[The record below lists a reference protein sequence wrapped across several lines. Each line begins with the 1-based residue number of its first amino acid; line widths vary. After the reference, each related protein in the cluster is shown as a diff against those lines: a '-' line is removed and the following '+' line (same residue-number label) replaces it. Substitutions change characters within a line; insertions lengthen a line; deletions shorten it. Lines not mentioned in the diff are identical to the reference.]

1 MVIVSRLFP
10 PRHVPKIVPMGYVPE
25 GWEQDMSYSSSQEVV
40 ESGVQLH
47 GSNVGPSNIS
57 NPVTC
62 ENSISLAVH
71 PREIPEAS
79 SIHCDSGSSVWV
91 DSCRC

>member
-1 MVIVSRLFP
+1 
-10 PRHVPKIVPMGYVPE
+10 
-25 GWEQDMSYSSSQEVV
+25 MSYSPSQEVV

-62 ENSISLAVH
+62 ENSISFAVQ
-71 PREIPEAS
+71 PSEIPEAS
-79 SIHCDSGSSVWV
+79 SIHCESGSSVWV

>member
-10 PRHVPKIVPMGYVPE
+10 PRHVPKIVPGGYVPD
-25 GWEQDMSYSSSQEVV
+25 GWLHEMSYSPQEV
-40 ESGVQLH
+40 EVQLH

-57 NPVTC
+57 KPVTC
-62 ENSISLAVH
+62 ENSISLAVQ
-71 PREIPEAS
+71 PSEIPEAS